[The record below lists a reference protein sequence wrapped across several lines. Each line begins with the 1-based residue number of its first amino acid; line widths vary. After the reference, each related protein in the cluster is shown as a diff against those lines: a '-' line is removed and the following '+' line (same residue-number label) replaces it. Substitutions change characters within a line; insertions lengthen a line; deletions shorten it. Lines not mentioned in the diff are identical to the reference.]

1 MLMFEG
7 FETGAT
13 RIGDIEVFRR
23 IGGKGPP
30 LLLLHGYP
38 QTHLMWHKVAPV
50 LAQRFTV
57 ICPDLRG
64 YGASSKPAPDPEN
77 RLYSKRAMA
86 ADMVGLMA
94 ELGFEAFAVA
104 GHDRGGRVA
113 YRMALDHPQ
122 TVTKVATLDIV
133 PTLANWNRMAEMTI
147 GLRTYHWYFLAQPG
161 GLPERMIAA
170 DPDAY
175 LEHTIR
181 SWAKDFAAIG
191 DDAMHAY
198 KSAFRDPAAIAAACA
213 DYRAGATT
221 DIEHDR
227 ADFGTRRIAAPL
239 LALWGGK
246 GLATDK
252 GGQIDIWKQWAEDVR
267 GQQFSC
273 GHFLAEEAPLETIDA
288 LLDFL

>member
-1 MLMFEG
+1 MFEG
-7 FETGAT
+7 FEAGVT
-13 RIGDIEVFRR
+13 RVGDVEIFRR
-23 IGGKGPP
+23 IGGEGPP

-38 QTHLMWHKVAPV
+38 QTHLMWHKVAPS

-64 YGASSKPAPDPEN
+64 YGASSKPEPDPEN
-77 RLYSKRAMA
+77 LLYSKRAMA

-94 ELGFEAFAVA
+94 ALGFETFAVA

-113 YRMALDHPQ
+113 YRLALDHPEL
-122 TVTKVATLDIV
+122 VTKIATLDIV
-133 PTLANWNRMAEMTI
+133 PTLSNWNRMADMAI
-147 GLRTYHWYFLAQPG
+147 GLRTYHWYFLAQAG

-175 LEHTIR
+175 LEYTVR
-181 SWAKDFAAIG
+181 SWVKDFGAIG
-191 DDAMHAY
+191 DDPMQAY
-198 KSAFRDPAAIAAACA
+198 KDAFRAPGAIAAACA

-221 DIEHDR
+221 DVEHDR
-227 ADFGTRRIAAPL
+227 ADFGTRKIAAPL

-252 GGQIDIWKQWAEDVR
+252 GGQIEIWQQWADDVR
-267 GQQFSC
+267 GRQLPC
-273 GHFLAEEAPLETIDA
+273 GHFLAEEAPLETIEA
-288 LLDFL
+288 LLDFF

>member
-1 MLMFEG
+1 MFEG
-7 FETGAT
+7 FEAGVT
-13 RIGDIEVFRR
+13 RVGDVEIFRR
-23 IGGKGPP
+23 IGGEGPP

-38 QTHLMWHKVAPV
+38 QTHLMWHKVAPS

-64 YGASSKPAPDPEN
+64 YGASSKPEPDPEN
-77 RLYSKRAMA
+77 LLYSKRAMA

-94 ELGFEAFAVA
+94 ALGFETFAVA

-113 YRMALDHPQ
+113 YRLALDHPEL
-122 TVTKVATLDIV
+122 VTKIATLDIV
-133 PTLANWNRMAEMTI
+133 PTLSNWNRMADMAI
-147 GLRTYHWYFLAQPG
+147 GLRTYHWYFLAQAG

-175 LEHTIR
+175 LEYTVR
-181 SWAKDFAAIG
+181 SWVKDFGAIG
-191 DDAMHAY
+191 DDPMQAY
-198 KSAFRDPAAIAAACA
+198 KDAFRAPGAIAAACA

-221 DIEHDR
+221 DVEHDR
-227 ADFGTRRIAAPL
+227 ADFGTRKIAAPL

-252 GGQIDIWKQWAEDVR
+252 GGQIEIWQQWADDVR
-267 GQQFSC
+267 GRQIPC

-288 LLDFL
+288 LLDFF